1 MTNARAARAARA
13 ASGAKTAASKAKNN
27 GGTPRSKK
35 PEESPAGL
43 SAEQVSGEEAKQLDA
58 VLCIRLVDEAG
69 KISVVV
75 QTSGDVRATE
85 VDTLLKMGYKNWQ
98 AQIGV

>member
-43 SAEQVSGEEAKQLDA
+43 SAASIRRRGKAIRRCSVYSSGGRGWQDQ
-58 VLCIRLVDEAG
+58 CCSPNFWR
-69 KISVVV
+69 
-75 QTSGDVRATE
+75 RACNRSRYLIE
-85 VDTLLKMGYKNWQ
+85 D
-98 AQIGV
+98 GV